1 MCTRSSMRTICTA
14 TRRSPRAQSG
24 SSKGEQILPT
34 ERPTALCCY
43 VGRLERAERNQLAA
57 AWWTTL
63 LTTVHESAFGTKR
76 TCQHV
81 YALAALRSKADN
93 TIRGVQLCG
102 FFGNARCL
110 HISSISA
117 RA

>member
-57 AWWTTL
+57 GWWTKL
-63 LTTVHESAFGTKR
+63 LTTVHESGFGAKQTDR
-76 TCQHV
+76 GEFADV
-81 YALAALRSKADN
+81 RFRSEADMP
-93 TIRGVQLCG
+93 RPLG
-102 FFGNARCL
+102 AYR
-110 HISSISA
+110 SDK
-117 RA
+117 

>member
-57 AWWTTL
+57 GWWTKL
-63 LTTVHESAFGTKR
+63 LTTVHESATKR
-76 TCQHV
+76 T
-81 YALAALRSKADN
+81 YGSRLAMSALGGKADN
-93 TIRGVQLCG
+93 ICEAPGDRQGVEGANPL
-102 FFGNARCL
+102 R
-110 HISSISA
+110 
-117 RA
+117 

>member
-1 MCTRSSMRTICTA
+1 MCAPSSMRTICTA

-57 AWWTTL
+57 GWWTKL
-63 LTTVHESAFGTKR
+63 LTTVHESVMGHEAE
-76 TCQHV
+76 V
-81 YALAALRSKADN
+81 
-93 TIRGVQLCG
+93 I
-102 FFGNARCL
+102 RCL
-110 HISSISA
+110 LSLSGA
-117 RA
+117 KQTTLEKQAGAWPGDDPLRPVPGVPP